1 MINKISAQTVQNFY
15 EIIEVKAKLCALRN
29 TIDNQNHHQNITLKI
44 MTGVLVVIAVLLAV
58 IAWT

>member
-15 EIIEVKAKLCALRN
+15 EIIEVKAKLCDLRN
-29 TIDNQNHHQNITLKI
+29 TIDNQHNYQNTTLKI
-44 MTGVLVVIAVLLAV
+44 MTGVLVIIAVLLAV